1 MFEIAELF
9 RNELRKTSNEELI
22 KLAELSNMQQYLDL
36 SIYKEKGIT
45 EYPKKEVMVALIVEL
60 GELMNE
66 FPTKFKYWK
75 DTAKDNYQKGLVEY
89 VDCLHFALS
98 LTNYM
103 TSEDIE
109 KFSNFIDEPRE
120 EAIIKVVGVGGGGN
134 NAIGHMYEQGIK
146 HVSFVII
153 NTDRQALNNSPVPD
167 RLLIGRDGLGAGNDP
182 EVAREAAEES
192 AEDIAR
198 LFDDDTKMVFITAG
212 MGGGTGTGAAPVVAR
227 IAREKGLLT
236 IGIVTIPFLF
246 EGNKKILKA
255 LEGAEEMARN
265 VDAILIVNNDEL
277 IGIYP
282 DLNWMN
288 AFGKADD
295 TLSNAARSIAELI
308 TSDGYMNLD
317 FKDVNTTLRD
327 GHAAIISTGFGEG
340 EHRVT
345 KAIQDALHSPLLKN
359 RDITKSKKL
368 LFNLYFSRNADPEF
382 AMGEASEL
390 TSFINGINEDVDVI
404 YGICFDDTLGNK
416 IKITILAAGFDF
428 TIKDRTIAA
437 AKPGKEENRSGFAKA
452 AVAEEEP
459 APQVSS
465 AEVIKNVYG
474 AEKVEVIERERESN
488 RYIVLT
494 PEQFDDEAI
503 LETFESTP
511 ALNRD
516 KRTVDSLRRQASAPA
531 GSPAPVTAP
540 GTAGTAAPSPAT
552 PAAPATPRTPEPPA
566 NEIVF

>member
-1 MFEIAELF
+1 
-9 RNELRKTSNEELI
+9 
-22 KLAELSNMQQYLDL
+22 
-36 SIYKEKGIT
+36 
-45 EYPKKEVMVALIVEL
+45 
-60 GELMNE
+60 
-66 FPTKFKYWK
+66 
-75 DTAKDNYQKGLVEY
+75 
-89 VDCLHFALS
+89 
-98 LTNYM
+98 M

-340 EHRVT
+340 
-345 KAIQDALHSPLLKN
+345 
-359 RDITKSKKL
+359 
-368 LFNLYFSRNADPEF
+368 
-382 AMGEASEL
+382 
-390 TSFINGINEDVDVI
+390 
-404 YGICFDDTLGNK
+404 
-416 IKITILAAGFDF
+416 
-428 TIKDRTIAA
+428 
-437 AKPGKEENRSGFAKA
+437 
-452 AVAEEEP
+452 
-459 APQVSS
+459 
-465 AEVIKNVYG
+465 
-474 AEKVEVIERERESN
+474 
-488 RYIVLT
+488 
-494 PEQFDDEAI
+494 
-503 LETFESTP
+503 
-511 ALNRD
+511 
-516 KRTVDSLRRQASAPA
+516 
-531 GSPAPVTAP
+531 
-540 GTAGTAAPSPAT
+540 
-552 PAAPATPRTPEPPA
+552 
-566 NEIVF
+566 